1 MDTELYHN
9 PRAAVASRRA
19 RSQPPQPLQ
28 VTQSVYRA
36 RASVPPRG
44 ASPPPR
50 SYVRRANREVVVVY
64 RPRRASVSEADF
76 RKPVVTAGWRYP
88 RAYYTPVAYPV
99 RGYVPRRKFF
109 VDALRGVDTRSHYAY
124 GSSALTLPMF
134 SRLYYPTLYN
144 DYVPPYA
151 DKTARARVSV
161 RVLASPLPY
170 KKKFARKVTS
180 FKSFSFHPVVLL
192 KL

>member
-44 ASPPPR
+44 VSPPPR
-50 SYVRRANREVVVVY
+50 SYVRRANREVLVVV
-64 RPRRASVSEADF
+64 RPRRASVSEVDF
-76 RKPVVTAGWRYP
+76 RKPVTAGWYYP
-88 RAYYTPVAYPV
+88 RAYYNPVAYPTY
-99 RGYVPRRKFF
+99 RYIPRRKFF
-109 VDALRGVDTRSHYAY
+109 VDAPRGVDTRSHYAY
-124 GSSALTLPMF
+124 GSSSLALPLF
-134 SRLYYPTLYN
+134 SRLYYPKLYSN
-144 DYVPPYA
+144 EYVPFYTE
-151 DKTARARVSV
+151 KNARARV

-180 FKSFSFHPVVLL
+180 F
-192 KL
+192 

>member
-44 ASPPPR
+44 FSPPPR
-50 SYVRRANREVVVVY
+50 PTVRRANREVVVVV
-64 RPRRASVSEADF
+64 RPRRASVSEVDF
-76 RKPVVTAGWRYP
+76 RKPVTAGWRYA
-88 RAYYTPVAYPV
+88 RASYNPFAYPV
-99 RGYVPRRKFF
+99 NRYVPRRNYFI
-109 VDALRGVDTRSHYAY
+109 DAPRGVDTRSHYGFAY
-124 GSSALTLPMF
+124 GSSMIAPWYNNP
-134 SRLYYPTLYN
+134 YYQQSYRSYN
-144 DYVPPYA
+144 DYYPYYVPDRA
-151 DKTARARVSV
+151 EKISKARSSV

-170 KKKFARKVTS
+170 KSKFARKVT
-180 FKSFSFHPVVLL
+180 
-192 KL
+192 